1 MKLRVSAVT
10 MRTAED
16 GTAELTLAIDPIS
29 RGAVKPVVLEARKII
44 KNHGTATCKLESP
57 VKRRT
62 LSQNALLWELLTI
75 YAHELNGGRTGD
87 ITPEMLYY
95 QMLERYGVAIY
106 VAAPE
111 NCVEDLKRDYRKVE
125 IIDNITVE
133 RNGKKTPA
141 KMVKCIQGSSKYTTK
156 QMKNL
161 IDGIFDELAAI
172 GVDAEHDEELTELY
186 NDWQERNK

>member
-1 MKLRVSAVT
+1 MKLKMSAVR
-10 MRTAED
+10 MQTAED
-16 GTAELTLAIDPIS
+16 GKAELVFTVDAIS
-29 RGAVKPVVLEARKII
+29 RGAVKPVVSEARNIMKKHGVFVCKI
-44 KNHGTATCKLESP
+44 ESP

-62 LSQNALLWELLTI
+62 LPQNALLWELLTI
-75 YAHELNGGRTGD
+75 YADELNGGRTGE

-95 QMLERYGVAIY
+95 QMLERYGVAVY
-106 VAAPE
+106 LAVPE
-111 NCVEDLKRDYRKVE
+111 NSVDDLRKEFRKVE

-133 RNGKKTPA
+133 RNGKRTPA

-172 GVDAEHDEELTELY
+172 GVDAEHDEQLNELY
-186 NDWQERNK
+186 QSWKGKQ